1 MCAPAGLTGTAFL
14 RSDELP
20 AKAALGYLFD
30 DGTAPT
36 CCTCPSAVT
45 GDGGVYFCVDDLRT
59 FWQAFLSGR
68 IVGPELVQTM
78 ITPRFE
84 APEEGLRYG
93 LGCWLHASGP
103 AVLIEGYDAG
113 VSMRSIHDPASRRA
127 GPRRRCWPTPPR
139 VPGVWPASC

>member
-1 MCAPAGLTGTAFL
+1 MLH
-14 RSDELP
+14 LP
-20 AKAALGYLFD
+20 VRGN
-30 DGTAPT
+30 
-36 CCTCPSAVT
+36 

-84 APEEGLRYG
+84 VPEEGLRYG

-113 VSMRSIHDPASRRA
+113 VSMRSIHDPASRTTATVLANSSEGAWGVA
-127 GPRRRCWPTPPR
+127 GELLNLFD
-139 VPGVWPASC
+139 